1 MDTYGSTAAPGE
13 GHPRGDQPGRG
24 AASPSVG
31 TPLPPP
37 ADAPDPATAKPPV
50 PLHADAALVPLHAD
64 AALVPLPADAALV
77 PLHADA
83 AANPTSEGARPSH
96 LFGYLAV
103 YTLLRLAL
111 VAVLTA
117 VLTIFMPLIVGVLF
131 AIIIQLPLSWLLFA
145 GPRRRVN
152 EAMARSAAQRRAER
166 NRLQAALSG
175 EQPPG

>member
-1 MDTYGSTAAPGE
+1 MDTYGSTAAQGE
-13 GHPRGDQPGRG
+13 GHPRGDQPAGR
-24 AASPSVG
+24 AAGSTSAD
-31 TPLPPP
+31 TPLPPAAERTLEAPTDSAPIPDTSAPSSTDRPSATPPRP
-37 ADAPDPATAKPPV
+37 APPAAPGQSSGVPA
-50 PLHADAALVPLHAD
+50 
-64 AALVPLPADAALV
+64 PA
-77 PLHADA
+77 
-83 AANPTSEGARPSH
+83 GASRSH

-117 VLTIFMPLIVGVLF
+117 VLTIFMPLIVALLF

-152 EAMARSAAQRRAER
+152 QAMARSSAQRRAER